1 MSEKIII
8 DATSDSIALSTGA
21 AEQAGVYI
29 VASNPPPTVRQTPIG
44 KPLISTLALMSP
56 VLGCD
61 FRGRPRTASL
71 ATPHGTAAALKAEA
85 PQRDPHWLRAAMSES
100 FGLDQCVVDYHD
112 YMAELRESQRRARK
126 AANRRKARRGWR

>member
-8 DATSDSIALSTGA
+8 DATSDGIALSTGA

-61 FRGRPRTASL
+61 FGFRGRPRTASL

-85 PQRDPHWLRAAMSES
+85 PQGRRL
-100 FGLDQCVVDYHD
+100 LDRVADADGKERNALIERTCK
-112 YMAELRESQRRARK
+112 AIFSKAARK